1 MLFEIGCRFH
11 DAGQYAL
18 LCVGMPEPKHAKLHV
33 PQDKRT
39 ESRRVGAAAAC
50 IGQHRTTQWPSAVLR
65 AIRLILRGYNTLAW
79 VLECPEV
86 ILAHIIA
93 VYAQL

>member
-39 ESRRVGAAAAC
+39 ESRRVVQQLHVSDN
-50 IGQHRTTQWPSAVLR
+50 IGQHSGLQLFCE
-65 AIRLILRGYNTLAW
+65 RLD
-79 VLECPEV
+79 
-86 ILAHIIA
+86 
-93 VYAQL
+93 